1 MIQTTLGELAKL
13 VGGEVVGDPNIPI
26 TGIAGIREA
35 KPGDITFVANSRY
48 ASLIHSTRASAVIV
62 GRSMQECR
70 LPAIVT
76 DDPYVA
82 FTKVMKLLNGD
93 DVPPPKEIHPTAVIG
108 ENVRIGRDVS
118 IGPYVVI
125 GDNAV
130 IGDRVAL
137 YPHVYVGRKSTIGD
151 DTLIYPSVTIR
162 EKIHIGKRVIIHS
175 GTVIGGDGF
184 GFAPVK
190 GTHHKVP
197 QVGRVVIEDD
207 VEIGSNVTIDRA
219 TIGKTVIGRGTKIDN
234 LVQIAHNVVLGENC
248 IVVAQVGISGSAQ
261 VGSNVTIAG
270 QAGIVGHIRIGD
282 NTVVAARAG
291 VTKDIPSNQL
301 VSGFPAKPHTDE
313 KRIKACLMKL
323 PDMRKE
329 LADLRKRI
337 QELESA
343 MVETA
348 ETAAV

>member
-1 MIQTTLGELAKL
+1 MIQTNLRELAEL
-13 VGGEVVGDPNIPI
+13 VDGRVAGDHDVPI

-35 KPGDITFVANSRY
+35 KPGDITFVANNRY
-48 ASLIHSTRASAVIV
+48 ASLVHSTRASAVIV
-62 GRSMQECR
+62 GPDIDECR
-70 LPAIVT
+70 LPAIVA
-76 DDPYVA
+76 DDPYLA

-93 DVPPPKEIHPTAVIG
+93 DVPPPKQIHPTAVIG
-108 ENVRIGRDVS
+108 QNVQIGKDVS

-125 GDNAV
+125 ADNAV
-130 IGDRVAL
+130 IGDRVTL
-137 YPHVYVGRKSTIGD
+137 YPHVYVGRKATIGS

-162 EKIHIGKRVIIHS
+162 EKIHIGERVIIHS

-207 VEIGSNVTIDRA
+207 VEIGANVTIDRA
-219 TIGKTVIGRGTKIDN
+219 TIGKTVIGRGSKIDN
-234 LVQIAHNVVLGENC
+234 LVQIAHNVELGENC
-248 IVVAQVGISGSAQ
+248 IVVAQVGISGSAH

-270 QAGIVGHIRIGD
+270 QAGVVGHIRIGD

-313 KRIKACLMKL
+313 KRIKACLFKL
-323 PDMRKE
+323 PEMRKE
-329 LADLRKRI
+329 LAELRRKV
-337 QELESA
+337 QEMESA
-343 MVETA
+343 LSET
-348 ETAAV
+348 V